1 MFWMY
6 GNGNNKPTI
15 AYINY
20 VNEVFFSVYIKIF
33 PSPNENVDW
42 LYFDNEINE
51 NKNDK
56 NCIFPV

>member
-1 MFWMY
+1 MY

-20 VNEVFFSVYIKIF
+20 VNEVYFSVYKNIF
-33 PSPNENVDW
+33 FFHRQNENVDW
-42 LYFDNEINE
+42 LYFDREINE
-51 NKNDK
+51 NENDK